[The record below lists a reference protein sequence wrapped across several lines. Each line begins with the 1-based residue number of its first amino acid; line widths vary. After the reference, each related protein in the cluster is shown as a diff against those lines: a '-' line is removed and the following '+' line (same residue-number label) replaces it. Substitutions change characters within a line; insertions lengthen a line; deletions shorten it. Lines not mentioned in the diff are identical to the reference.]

1 MSWNRLR
8 GEFST
13 EAHQMAPELYTS
25 TSSFPYLLT
34 ASSTIRCTLAGS
46 RVSTGM
52 AVASPPASLISR
64 STVLMVDC
72 WELGFGG
79 HGFVLYASE
88 VVLPVTTTRKEYQYR
103 LIRLV
108 FRWNYRH
115 IRSWI
120 QLALCNFKVPCQ
132 STYFAKSM
140 ATCLPMPLEAPTT
153 SATCFGA
160 IAWFR
165 GVIFDMR
172 PECISYFRTSLTL
185 KPMNKP
191 NHHVILKRVLA
202 GLGLDAIAVRG

>member
-1 MSWNRLR
+1 
-8 GEFST
+8 
-13 EAHQMAPELYTS
+13 MAPELYTS

-34 ASSTIRCTLAGS
+34 VSSTICCTLAGS

-52 AVASPPASLISR
+52 AAASPPASLISR

-72 WELGFGG
+72 WEFGFGG
-79 HGFVLYASE
+79 HGFALDASE

-103 LIRLV
+103 PIRSV

-115 IRSWI
+115 IRSLI
-120 QLALCNFKVPCQ
+120 QLALCSIKVPYQ

-160 IAWFR
+160 MAWFR
-165 GVIFDMR
+165 GVIFDTR
-172 PECISYFRTSLTL
+172 QKCFSYF
-185 KPMNKP
+185 
-191 NHHVILKRVLA
+191 
-202 GLGLDAIAVRG
+202 